1 MTREKI
7 LSVTKDDCIRQ
18 TFRCGGKG
26 GQNVNKVETGVRWIH
41 EPSGARAESRE
52 HRTQGQNERE
62 AWLRLAKHPAMLY
75 WIEQVT
81 HGRKT
86 EKEIEAEVERELND
100 PTITKTEVRVNKN
113 QWREVSVEELDG

>member
-7 LSVTKDDCIRQ
+7 LSVTKDDCTRQ

-52 HRTQGQNERE
+52 HRTQHQNEKE
-62 AWLRLAKHPAMLY
+62 AWLRLAQHPAMLY

-86 EKEIEAEVERELND
+86 EKEIEADVERELND
-100 PTITKTEVRVNKN
+100 PRLTKLEVKAGKNRWVEVTE
-113 QWREVSVEELDG
+113 SDLS